1 MTMNNQNRNE
11 IDGRP
16 PKNNNTSTIV
26 GAIIIFLGFALLMK
40 QMNLGNIIPG
50 WLFGWET
57 ILIIIGLVIG
67 VNSKFEK
74 KSSIVLIA
82 IGSVFFLRN
91 ELGLH
96 IGRFIIPAAA
106 IILGLYL
113 LNRNKTR
120 PQLPPTPPKDDE
132 FDWDKRVDSTFT
144 GTPSSE
150 SSTKTSSDSYAQ
162 SPNAERKMTG
172 FKNYLPEFENYL
184 KVDNFFS
191 DTKKIILSKN
201 FLGGNITSIFGSTN
215 LNFLQADLNQPV
227 VIDTFQLFGS
237 TKIIVPM
244 HWRVHTN
251 VSSIFGDV
259 DDRRPHFEITTDSN
273 KKIYITGTS
282 IFGSITIKNS

>member
-1 MTMNNQNRNE
+1 MTMNNQNMDPK
-11 IDGRP
+11 DGRP

-26 GAIIIFLGFALLMK
+26 GFIIIFLGFALLMK
-40 QMNLGNIIPG
+40 QLNMGNIIPS

-82 IGSVFFLRN
+82 IGSIFFLKN
-91 ELGLH
+91 ELDLH
-96 IGRFIIPAAA
+96 IGKFLIPAGA
-106 IILGLYL
+106 IILGMYL

-120 PQLPPTPPKDDE
+120 PQLPPTPPRDDE
-132 FDWDKRVDSTFT
+132 FDWDKRVDSPF
-144 GTPSSE
+144 
-150 SSTKTSSDSYAQ
+150 
-162 SPNAERKMTG
+162 NAENNQPAGTEQKKDPYAHANPAEHKNLY
-172 FKNYLPEFENYL
+172 KNYMPDFENYL

-191 DTKKIILSKN
+191 DTKKVILSKN

-215 LNFLQADLNQPV
+215 LNFLQADLKQPV

-244 HWRVHTN
+244 NWRVSSN
-251 VSSIFGDV
+251 VSSIFGEV
-259 DDRRPHFEITTDSN
+259 DDRRPSFEITTDDN

-282 IFGSITIKNS
+282 IFGGLTIKNS